1 MSGPS
6 DLSADLSAD
15 SSVSR
20 DEPAWPPMPLH
31 VAVDVVALAL
41 LDERLSVL
49 LWRRPY
55 APFEGDWA
63 LPGTFSRPDEGL
75 DASPRRA
82 LESKAGLTDVVM
94 EQLATYD
101 QPPRG
106 SAPGR
111 DPRGRVVS
119 VAYLALVPDESPV
132 AESDDLRWFPVD
144 AVPAELAFDHGRILA
159 DGVERLQAK
168 AHYSSLPLA
177 LLPEP
182 VTLPEVHA
190 LYEAVLDQELDVR
203 NFRRD
208 LLAAGVLDE
217 TGETRA
223 AGPGRP
229 ARLYRRRDGA
239 FAVSAEE
246 RRVADR
252 IRGR

>member
-1 MSGPS
+1 MTGDQPPEPVM
-6 DLSADLSAD
+6 A
-15 SSVSR
+15 R

-31 VAVDVVALAL
+31 VAVDVVALTL
-41 LDERLSVL
+41 LDDRLGVL

-55 APFEGDWA
+55 APFEGTWA

-82 LESKAGLTDVVM
+82 LQSKAGLADVVM

-119 VAYLALVPDESPV
+119 VAYLALVPDGTQV
-132 AESDDLRWFPVD
+132 ASSEDLRWFPVED
-144 AVPAELAFDHGRILA
+144 APEELAFDHGRILA

-182 VTLPEVHA
+182 FTLPEVHA
-190 LYEAVLDQELDVR
+190 LYEAVLAQDLDVR

-208 LLAAGVLDE
+208 LLAAGVLEE
-217 TGETRA
+217 TGDTRV

-229 ARLYRRRDGA
+229 ARLYRRREGA
-239 FAVSAEE
+239 FAVTAEE